1 MPHRCASRR
10 RARVAPSRRRRASA
24 RTGASWWR
32 CARSLLLGTPILS
45 HTRPLSSPPA
55 PQSTKHQTPNTKHT
69 SRAQGGAPLRAPPPP
84 GPAAHSHAP
93 RPHQELA
100 LAPRSGTDAADATQR
115 GPGGLRAASLL
126 FAPPDGAGRAGNC
139 SLGLVAELARPVDPS
154 SSSLRVPP
162 RPRRALDSAPEACA
176 RNPVE
181 SLRAGGPEPRTRTPE
196 GIPRGRAPRLPRL
209 PRPPARRPA
218 RLTCLR
224 SERRSC
230 CRAASRPP
238 TSSPSARPAPPPAR
252 NGSSSC
258 CAESHRATRRV
269 RLVRGEGRGVST

>member
-1 MPHRCASRR
+1 M
-10 RARVAPSRRRRASA
+10 RAVAPAGNSDSFAHQA
-24 RTGASWWR
+24 
-32 CARSLLLGTPILS
+32 SLLPARPSEYQTPN
-45 HTRPLSSPPA
+45 
-55 PQSTKHQTPNTKHT
+55 TKHQTPNTL
-69 SRAQGGAPLRAPPPP
+69 RARIKEAPHRLHRVPPPLRAPPPP